1 MSKCKDCKNSCYL
14 LDEYDKPYFW
24 CNVFEDNFN
33 EERECLCIAYRP
45 KTNADRI
52 RSMTDEELAEF
63 LHKDNLD
70 WVEICKKCRCNDWCD
85 NEEECKSSILKWL
98 QEEIK

>member
-52 RSMTDEELAEF
+52 RSMTDEQLAEF
-63 LHKDNLD
+63 LEYGGFWD
-70 WVEICKKCRCNDWCD
+70 EICD
-85 NEEECKSSILKWL
+85 ECKHLDGCQDSVFCSSRTLKWL
-98 QEEIK
+98 QKEIK

>member
-1 MSKCKDCKNSCYL
+1 MAKCKDCKNSCYL

-33 EERECLCIAYRP
+33 EERKCLCIAYRP

-52 RSMTDEELAEF
+52 RSMTDEQLAKHF
-63 LHKDNLD
+63 SDLIKDAQEYEYCEDVSD
-70 WVEICKKCRCNDWCD
+70 W
-85 NEEECKSSILKWL
+85 LKWL
-98 QEEIK
+98 QQEIK